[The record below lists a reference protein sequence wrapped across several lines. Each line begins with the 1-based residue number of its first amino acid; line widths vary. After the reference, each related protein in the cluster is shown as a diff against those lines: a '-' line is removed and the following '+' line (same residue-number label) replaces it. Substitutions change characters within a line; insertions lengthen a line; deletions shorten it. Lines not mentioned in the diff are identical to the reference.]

1 MSNNDI
7 TLDLLKDFYDKK
19 ETQLV
24 LIAKVLFLEKK
35 LDNNIKKQ
43 NSIKEDEEQRLNE
56 YLPKSKNHKY
66 YYNNIVSNE
75 LKKVVEDIK
84 DIYTRLGK
92 LESEKLLEE
101 QKKDKIIKEFEQS
114 KPQKKELL
122 PIPSFSKNIKRLFIA
137 SAVFLIF
144 MCVIGIPIMNG
155 GLSFVFYF
163 NMTLSIIFLGSA
175 LYLYIKNYVDI
186 EKVKAKN
193 KEIDDYNTNQFEKE
207 LEDYK
212 IQLKEL
218 RKKCNS
224 Q

>member
-101 QKKDKIIKEFEQS
+101 QKKIK
-114 KPQKKELL
+114 
-122 PIPSFSKNIKRLFIA
+122 
-137 SAVFLIF
+137 
-144 MCVIGIPIMNG
+144 
-155 GLSFVFYF
+155 
-163 NMTLSIIFLGSA
+163 
-175 LYLYIKNYVDI
+175 
-186 EKVKAKN
+186 
-193 KEIDDYNTNQFEKE
+193 
-207 LEDYK
+207 
-212 IQLKEL
+212 
-218 RKKCNS
+218 
-224 Q
+224 